1 MKITFKKL
9 VHTAILGIL
18 LEPLGGY
25 LNHTAMKANGGT
37 MPVWVINDSISDALV
52 GDLRHSPLTN
62 DSKDKVLCDIF
73 VIPEINSYGLEFED
87 VASAGDLLIW
97 AGRCLVILATMFLI
111 VLPFKLIGKGF
122 SWLWKVISW
131 LHDNISVSL
140 K

>member
-73 VIPEINSYGLEFED
+73 VIPDINSYGLEFGD

-111 VLPFKLIGKGF
+111 VLPFKLIGK
-122 SWLWKVISW
+122 VISW